1 MKYFV
6 PTKIIEIGENIELLL
21 NYLPLKQNKRLG
33 FITGKDFLDKS
44 GIWEE
49 FQRIFKDYEIFR
61 FKVYKQNPSCEVADE
76 CKDFLRSNKINIV
89 IAVGGGSVLDVAK
102 AASLL
107 ARNDGLCKDFLMGN
121 KNPKNRGLPIIAIPT
136 TTGTGSE
143 VTPFAVF
150 SLKNIKKTLESEFLF
165 PDYAILFSSPL
176 RFLPKQILA
185 ITAID
190 ALCHA
195 IEAYWARNSN
205 FISDKLAI
213 ESIKLNLKNLKKAYD
228 GNLLNRYEL
237 LKASCLA
244 GLAFS
249 NTRTTICHA
258 LSYPMTALYS
268 IPHGLACGITLIP
281 IMLRNYYANTTTRGK
296 LKLLLGAIGLT
307 TIEDFCS
314 YLKDLFKAMNLKMNF
329 REHNLTEEDLEIIA
343 ENAFSPERMKNNPV
357 EFSKEEILEILE
369 EVY

>member
-6 PTKIIEIGENIELLL
+6 PTKIIEIGENIKLLL
-21 NYLPLKQNKRLG
+21 HYLPLKQNKRLG

-49 FQRIFKDYEIFR
+49 FQKVFKDYEIFR
-61 FKVYKQNPSCEVADE
+61 FKVYKQNPSCEAADK
-76 CKDFLRSNKINIV
+76 CRDFLKSNKINMV
-89 IAVGGGSVLDVAK
+89 IAIGGGSVLDVAK
-102 AASLL
+102 TAAFL
-107 ARNDGLCKDFLMGN
+107 ARNDGLCEDFLMGK
-121 KNPKNRGLPIIAIPT
+121 KNPKNKGLPVIAIPT

-150 SLKNIKKTLESEFLF
+150 SLQNTKKTLESEFLF
-165 PDYAILFSSPL
+165 PDYAILYSSPL

-185 ITAID
+185 ITAVD

-213 ESIKLNLKNLKKAYD
+213 ESIKLNLRNLKKAYN
-228 GNLLNRYEL
+228 GNLLNGYEL

-244 GLAFS
+244 GLSFS
-249 NTRTTICHA
+249 NTRTTACHA
-258 LSYPMTALYS
+258 ISYPMTALYS

-281 IMLRNYYANTTTRGK
+281 VMLKNYYANSITRGK
-296 LKLLLGAIGLT
+296 LKLLLDTIGFT
-307 TIEDFCS
+307 TIKDFCS
-314 YLKDLFKAMNLKMNF
+314 YLKDLFKAMNLKMSL
-329 REHNLTEEDLEIIA
+329 REHNLTEENLEIIA
-343 ENAFSPERMKNNPV
+343 ENAFSSERMKNNPV
-357 EFSKEEILEILE
+357 EFSKEEILKILK

>member
-6 PTKIIEIGENIELLL
+6 PTKIIEIGEDLKLLL

-33 FITGKDFLDKS
+33 VITGKDSLDR
-44 GIWEE
+44 GEIWKE
-49 FQRIFKDYEIFR
+49 FEKVFRDYEIFR
-61 FKVYKQNPSCEVADE
+61 FKVYKPNPPCEVANK
-76 CKDFLRSNKINIV
+76 CRDFLKSNKINMV
-89 IAVGGGSVLDVAK
+89 IAIGGGSVLDVAK
-102 AASLL
+102 TAAFL
-107 ARNDGLCKDFLMGN
+107 ARNDGLCEDFLMGK
-121 KNPKNRGLPIIAIPT
+121 KNPKNKGLPVVAIPT

-213 ESIKLNLKNLKKAYD
+213 ESIKLNLGNLEKAHN

-244 GLAFS
+244 GLSFS
-249 NTRTTICHA
+249 NTRTTACHA
-258 LSYPMTALYS
+258 ISYPMTALYS

-281 IMLRNYYANTTTRGK
+281 VMLRNYYANTTTREK
-296 LKLLLGAIGLT
+296 LKLLLGTISLT
-307 TIEDFCS
+307 TIEDF
-314 YLKDLFKAMNLKMNF
+314 
-329 REHNLTEEDLEIIA
+329 
-343 ENAFSPERMKNNPV
+343 
-357 EFSKEEILEILE
+357 
-369 EVY
+369 